1 MLSNF
6 FIISVAREKIKL
18 KLVPA
23 LPTGAPTTL
32 TDEMI
37 QVPPLFAF
45 KTIKT
50 LSLSLKAV
58 TYLLIFLLHDFL

>member
-6 FIISVAREKIKL
+6 FIIPVAREKIKL

-32 TDEMI
+32 TDEMM

-50 LSLSLKAV
+50 LSL
-58 TYLLIFLLHDFL
+58 